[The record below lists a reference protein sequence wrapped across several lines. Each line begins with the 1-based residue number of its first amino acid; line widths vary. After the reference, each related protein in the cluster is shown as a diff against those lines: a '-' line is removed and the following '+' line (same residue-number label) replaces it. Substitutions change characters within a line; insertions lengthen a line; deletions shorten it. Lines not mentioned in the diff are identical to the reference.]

1 MHINHYYGNGK
12 VRGINDQPPT
22 SCVWI
27 SCCKHSKE
35 YENDNRNKNK
45 GKFNLP
51 FFSKSN
57 K

>member
-1 MHINHYYGNGK
+1 MHINHYCGNGK